1 LTLFAE
7 RLSGKRVQP
16 FKEALSIPATRL
28 ARADE
33 VIE

>member
-1 LTLFAE
+1 MNRRKFLASIAAAATWP
-7 RLSGKRVQP
+7 LS
-16 FKEALSIPATRL
+16 TRL